1 MVPSRQRAAAVRL
14 QHTRL
19 KFNAGLKAWPS
30 CDVIPWDAWLARCSE
45 ANRRA
50 ASAQQRRLGAAE
62 EWLLWREAAEQ
73 ACAEL
78 DLLAPGS
85 LADSLRRSAA
95 LVRDWGLRWPG
106 EPTQESRVLL
116 RAQRNFAERCR
127 RLGVC
132 SVADWRQ
139 SLQHQV
145 PSPLPLVMAG
155 FASPGPPLASRL
167 RELGVEFWPPDLAGA
182 QHAGHTTVA
191 ASDSTDELR
200 RAARWCREQLQ
211 RDPGARLLVVDLML
225 ERRRPLLLQSL
236 EHELLAGGLLD
247 GQAEAP
253 FTIEGGQELASHATV
268 RAALGLLQLG
278 TGGLEFAELAALL
291 RSPHVGLGAQGQ
303 RALLELQ
310 LRQRNLGRADCVS
323 LLALARGARARGP
336 GARGAAAREGPA
348 VADDGLCAGLERM
361 GALALAG
368 RRERPAWWGRQF
380 AALLE
385 AGGWPGAQPLGS
397 AELQHCERFR
407 ELLGEFSLI
416 TFADD
421 ALGSATALQW
431 LDALAARTSFDASSG
446 DVPVTVTGA
455 TDDPLIDYDGIWV
468 AGLSADYW
476 PAPPRGDPFVPLAAQ
491 HAANYP
497 PASARGRLEEARRA
511 MSAWS
516 RCARQLVCS
525 WPASDAD
532 VPLQPS
538 GLLGAPRPKASAGRD
553 PGPVAADELVIA
565 IRHGARRERRP
576 DDRAKAWPP
585 GAALAGGTRVLQLQ
599 SECPFRA
606 VAELRL
612 GAVALPEPMP
622 GLDRRERG
630 QMLHRALELA
640 WRELGDSGALQRL
653 VAQGPALEA
662 LARRV
667 GEQAVRER
675 LERRELPL
683 APALALNEERRIGS
697 LVAELLRQELERAK
711 SAGFRA
717 SMLEQTQ
724 DCKLG
729 AWALRVRM
737 DRVDQLE
744 DGRIVVLDYKSGAA
758 QSFRPLDERPRQAQL
773 LAYAVLAG
781 ERVAGVAAVYL
792 TPGEIG
798 WRGAA
803 AEQSLLPGLGR
814 ARAPS
819 APWPQLLEHWRA
831 VVGRLV
837 GDYVAG
843 AAGVDPL
850 PGVCQSCHLATLCR
864 IDADLQRAPDPES
877 EAAAAV
883 GESAHGD

>member
-1 MVPSRQRAAAVRL
+1 VPTRQRAAALRL

-19 KFNAGLKAWPS
+19 KVKAGLKAWPS
-30 CDVIPWDAWLARCSE
+30 CDVIPWDAWLARCAA
-45 ANRRA
+45 ANQRA
-50 ASAQQRRLGAAE
+50 ASAELRRLGAAE

-85 LADSLRRSAA
+85 LADSLRRSVA
-95 LVRDWGLRWPG
+95 LVRDWGMRWPG

-127 RLGVC
+127 RLGAC
-132 SVADWRQ
+132 SVADWKQ
-139 SLQHQV
+139 SLRHQV
-145 PSPLPLVMAG
+145 PAPLPLVMAG
-155 FASPGPPLASRL
+155 FAPPGPRLASRL
-167 RELGVEFWPPDLAGA
+167 QELGVEFWPPEQVSAH
-182 QHAGHTTVA
+182 QAGHAIVA

-225 ERRRPLLLQSL
+225 ERRRPLLLQSF

-247 GQAEAP
+247 GRAESP
-253 FTIEGGQELASHATV
+253 FRIEGGQALASHATV

-278 TGGLEFAELAALL
+278 TGGLDFAELAALL
-291 RSPHVGLGAQGQ
+291 RSPYVGLGAQGQ
-303 RALLELQ
+303 RAWLELQ
-310 LRQRNLGRADCVS
+310 LRQRNVGRADCAS
-323 LLALARGARARGP
+323 LLALARGARS
-336 GARGAAAREGPA
+336 RGAAARDASAGEGRA
-348 VADDGLCAGLERM
+348 AADDGLFSGLERM
-361 GALALAG
+361 GALALTG
-368 RRERPAWWGRQF
+368 RRERPAWWGPQF

-385 AGGWPGAQPLGS
+385 AGGWPGEQPLDS
-397 AELQHCERFR
+397 AELQQCERFR

-416 TFADD
+416 TIGEE
-421 ALGSATALQW
+421 ALGSGAALHW
-431 LDALAARTSFDASSG
+431 LDALAARTSFDAASG
-446 DVPVTVTGA
+446 DVPVTVTGL
-455 TDDPLIDYDGIWV
+455 TDDPLIDYDGVWV
-468 AGLSADYW
+468 AGLSADCW
-476 PAPPRGDPFVPLAAQ
+476 PPPPRGDPFVPLAAQ
-491 HAANYP
+491 HAVNYP
-497 PASARGRLEEARRA
+497 PASAHGRLTEARRA
-511 MSAWS
+511 MAAWS

-525 WPASDAD
+525 WPASDAE

-538 GLLGAPRPKASAGRD
+538 GLLGTHQPRADARRD
-553 PGPVAADELVIA
+553 PVPVATDELVIA
-565 IRHGARRERRP
+565 IRRSARRERRP
-576 DDRAKAWPP
+576 DDRASAWPP
-585 GAALAGGTRVLQLQ
+585 GKALAGGTRVLQLQ

-612 GAVALPEPMP
+612 GALALPEPMP

-630 QMLHRALELA
+630 QMLHRALELT
-640 WRELGDSGALQRL
+640 WRELGNSGALQRL
-653 VAQGPALEA
+653 AAQGSALEA
-662 LARRV
+662 LACRVAGRAV
-667 GEQAVRER
+667 GEC

-683 APALALNEERRIGS
+683 APALAVNEERRVGN
-697 LVAELLRQELERAK
+697 LVAELLRQEVGRAE

-717 SMLEQTQ
+717 SRLEQTQ
-724 DCKLG
+724 DCELG
-729 AWALRVRM
+729 GWALRVRM
-737 DRVDQLE
+737 DRIDQLE

-781 ERVAGVAAVYL
+781 ERVAGVAAVHL
-792 TPGEIG
+792 APGAIG

-803 AEQSLLPGLGR
+803 AEQALLPGLGR

-843 AAGVDPL
+843 EAGVDPL
-850 PGVCQSCHLATLCR
+850 PGACQSCHLATLCR
-864 IDADLQRAPDPES
+864 VDADLQQEPDPES
-877 EAAAAV
+877 EATLAA
-883 GESAHGD
+883 GEAAHGD